1 MTIAMNLL
9 PMLLAISLVY
19 GATRYE
25 ATSAIAATVVRTFLQ
40 IVIAFGVVL
49 AALFVLSYRL

>member
-1 MTIAMNLL
+1 MTWQLI
-9 PMLLAISLVY
+9 PLLAVVSLIF

-25 ATSAIAATVVRTFLQ
+25 EPRSIFLTAGRTFLQ
-40 IVIAFGVVL
+40 VVVLFAVVL

>member
-1 MTIAMNLL
+1 MTWQLL
-9 PMLLAISLVY
+9 PLLAIVSLVF

-25 ATSAIAATVVRTFLQ
+25 QPRAIFATFARTFLQ
-40 IVIAFGVVL
+40 VGVLFGVVL

>member
-1 MTIAMNLL
+1 MVWQIFPIIA
-9 PMLLAISLVY
+9 AISLVF

-25 ATSAIAATVVRTFLQ
+25 DSSAIAATAVRTFVH
-40 IVIAFGVVL
+40 ITVMFGIVL